1 MALAQEVIGADV
13 QRQHNLKNLCRASI
27 TFNRKGLRTPDIN
40 TFLEKVIISLLAR
53 DQGLQGKG
61 LKTDIW
67 VRRAPF
73 GKFAAD

>member
-1 MALAQEVIGADV
+1 
-13 QRQHNLKNLCRASI
+13 
-27 TFNRKGLRTPDIN
+27 
-40 TFLEKVIISLLAR
+40 LEKVIISLLAR